1 MPHLKDALVKKR
13 ASRPD
18 LPPPRRPERLRAAAL
33 RRRARRIRIVLMD
46 CDGVLTDGRI
56 VFLSGRREAKAF
68 NSKDGVGMRLAQTLG
83 LEVGIV
89 TGRRSEAVARR
100 GRELGLREIHQ
111 KIWDKLELTHRLVA
125 RRRIGFEQVCFI
137 GDDIVDL
144 PVMLRVGLAVAPA
157 DAHPDVLRRAH
168 WVTRQRGGRGAVREV
183 LDLILD
189 ARGLTAK
196 LMERYVK

>member
-1 MPHLKDALVKKR
+1 M
-13 ASRPD
+13 
-18 LPPPRRPERLRAAAL
+18 RLGAAAL
-33 RRRARRIRIVLMD
+33 RRRARRVRLVLMD

-68 NSKDGVGMRLAQTLG
+68 NSKDGVGMRLAQQLG

-89 TGRRSEAVARR
+89 TGRRSETVARR

-111 KIWDKLELTHRLVA
+111 KIWDKLELTRRLAA
-125 RRRIGFEQVCFI
+125 RRGIGFDRVCFI

-144 PVMLRVGLAVAPA
+144 PVMQRVGLAVAPG
-157 DAHPDVLRRAH
+157 DAHPEVLRRAH
-168 WVTRQRGGRGAVREV
+168 WVTRRRGGRGAAREA

-189 ARGLTAK
+189 AQGLTAK
-196 LMERYVK
+196 LMERYLK